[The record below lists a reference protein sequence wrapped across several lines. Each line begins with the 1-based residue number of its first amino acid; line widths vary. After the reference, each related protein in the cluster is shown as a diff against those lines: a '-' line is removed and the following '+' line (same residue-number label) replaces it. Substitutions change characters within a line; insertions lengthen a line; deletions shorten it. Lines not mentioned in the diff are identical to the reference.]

1 MTGEWPGRPLV
12 DHYLANSSAPNPR
25 TLAILAE
32 ADRGRERRANS
43 DHQKGHTMANDT
55 TTFNKAA
62 DKLIAAGADD
72 VTKTVQLGALMDK
85 IGVPMM
91 SFERY
96 EHDPAI
102 RALFNSRGI
111 RRMTPEEVATGK
123 LAPSTPDTAAHTAP

>member
-1 MTGEWPGRPLV
+1 MTGEWPGQPLV
-12 DHYLANSSAPNPR
+12 DHYLATTTNPNPR

-32 ADRGRERRANS
+32 ADRGRARRTNP
-43 DHQKGHTMANDT
+43 DNQKEHAMANDH

-72 VTKTVQLGALMDK
+72 ATKTEQLAALMDK

-96 EHDPAI
+96 EHDDAI

-111 RRMTPEEVATGK
+111 RRMTPEEIATGK
-123 LAPSTPDTAAHTAP
+123 LAPRTPDTAAHTAP

>member
-1 MTGEWPGRPLV
+1 MTGEWPGQPLV
-12 DHYLANSSAPNPR
+12 DHYLATSGNPNPR

-32 ADRGRERRANS
+32 ADRERRTNS
-43 DHQKGHTMANDT
+43 DHQKGPTMANDT

-62 DKLIAAGADD
+62 DKLIAAGADN
-72 VTKTVQLGALMDK
+72 VTKTVQLGALMDR

-96 EHDPAI
+96 EDDPAI
-102 RALFNSRGI
+102 CALFNSRGV

-123 LAPSTPDTAAHTAP
+123 LAPSTPDTAAHPAP